1 METVAF
7 KKTTFEFVAKQW
19 MANKEPTVSTD
30 TSRWRNFMLQ
40 NDVFSLIGQ
49 QQINTISVSNVIEVL
64 TKISER
70 GSTY

>member
-1 METVAF
+1 
-7 KKTTFEFVAKQW
+7 
-19 MANKEPTVSTD
+19 
-30 TSRWRNFMLQ
+30 MLQ